1 MPSPKAVMTAGI
13 SLPQL
18 FKSSASGLTAVKYLV
33 IPIPDDDDDGSSNV
47 DVVEVKVHQI
57 QKGCKH
63 ILEENVKKAL
73 LFVSVMVFVTCVTLL
88 VMSRELSG
96 ATTAN
101 VTSPSASTPS
111 TTTLT
116 IVANRLKSKD
126 FL

>member
-1 MPSPKAVMTAGI
+1 MAAGI

-47 DVVEVKVHQI
+47 DVVEVKVHRI

-96 ATTAN
+96 AGGTAN
-101 VTSPSASTPS
+101 MTSPSASTPS
-111 TTTLT
+111 TPFTLT

>member
-1 MPSPKAVMTAGI
+1 MAAGI

-47 DVVEVKVHQI
+47 DVVEVKVHRI

-63 ILEENVKKAL
+63 ILEENLKKAL

-96 ATTAN
+96 AGGTAN
-101 VTSPSASTPS
+101 VTSPSASTLS
-111 TTTLT
+111 TPFTLT